1 MNHFEKTKRYV
12 HSGNICLAAYHWGR
26 LDADRETIVLVHGY
40 PDAADVWQLVAER
53 LAADFNVVAYDVRGT
68 GLSDI
73 PETTQ
78 GYAFDYL
85 STRLISSYSS
95 NESRSSHSFSWS

>member
-26 LDADRETIVLVHGY
+26 LDEDRETIVLVHGY

-73 PETTQ
+73 PETTE
-78 GYAFDYL
+78 G
-85 STRLISSYSS
+85 
-95 NESRSSHSFSWS
+95 